1 VKLAFNREYDVEIF
15 LRLDE
20 VPKVRGD
27 HLGHLGV
34 VIGDNVDLGLLLL
47 LLLLLLL
54 VLLLLV
60 PSGFVRL
67 FVVIG
72 VLDVVGHKALAEK
85 T

>member
-1 VKLAFNREYDVEIF
+1 MKLAFNREYDVEIF

-47 LLLLLLL
+47 LLLL

-72 VLDVVGHKALAEK
+72 VLDVVGHKA
-85 T
+85 